1 MSWLSLRFFL
11 QAPVTIYSLFYVFL
25 HPSCLQAIYLDVSQI
40 GITWTSLYLGDF
52 PLVAPLIMLAVDAVL
67 YFFLAVWLDNVIPG
81 KIVYIELKTVT
92 QVNLESIILIHIV
105 RSKCIYD
112 YLLPDIGTITPN

>member
-1 MSWLSLRFFL
+1 M
-11 QAPVTIYSLFYVFL
+11 FYVFL

-52 PLVAPLIMLAVDAVL
+52 PLVAPMIMLAVDAVL
-67 YFFLAVWLDNVIPG
+67 YFFLAIWLDNVIPG

-92 QVNLESIILIHIV
+92 QVN
-105 RSKCIYD
+105 
-112 YLLPDIGTITPN
+112 